1 MTGEA
6 ITGSHLIGRSD
17 RSLVSLST
25 VLSAAGWLGVITP
38 VISHT
43 MVDHIAEGVRGAC
56 PHPIDTAVSCG
67 PSKS

>member
-1 MTGEA
+1 MIGEA

-38 VISHT
+38 VISQT
-43 MVDHIAEGVRGAC
+43 MVDHIAEGV
-56 PHPIDTAVSCG
+56 
-67 PSKS
+67 